1 MPHCFEWERVGVGL
15 EFRCK
20 YVAPL
25 SASSTGFSQ
34 VRVEPVEAFQNLA
47 IQNKDNL
54 ELNIY
59 IIHQVHTGKNECHIL
74 RLQRGR
80 DEKHQKAMPLHQG
93 IAAL

>member
-1 MPHCFEWERVGVGL
+1 MPHCIEWERVGVGL

-59 IIHQVHTGKNECHIL
+59 IIHQVHTGKMNATFSAYTEAGM
-74 RLQRGR
+74 RSTR
-80 DEKHQKAMPLHQG
+80 K
-93 IAAL
+93 